1 MGRLTALEISRL
13 SEPGVYGDG
22 DNLYLQVR
30 GPKSKSWILRYTIA
44 GKPKYLGLG
53 SLRKLPLAKAR
64 VKARGAIA
72 QLGEGL
78 DPLEAKRAAKQQ
90 RELEAAK
97 RVTFAE
103 CAHQYV
109 AAREATWRNKQHCQQ
124 WGSSLARFVLPIIGA
139 LPVGS
144 IDTAL
149 VLKTIEPMWAKTP
162 ETASRVRGRIEVIL
176 DWAKSRGYR
185 EGENPARWRGHVENL
200 LPARAKLRKVEH
212 HAALPYS
219 ELGAFMGELRRD
231 TSIGAK
237 VLQYVVLTA
246 ARSGEAL
253 GARWDEIDMIGKVWT
268 VPADR
273 MKSGKQHRVPLSDAA
288 VAILEDMASI
298 RQSAFVF
305 PGIRDSR
312 PLSNLAMRNSLKRAS
327 RQEITI
333 HGFRS
338 SFRDW
343 CGEQTNFPREIAEA
357 ALAHRVGDT
366 VEAAYRRGD
375 ALEKRRR
382 LMNTWADYC
391 ARPALTGAVIPISTR
406 SV

>member
-1 MGRLTALEISRL
+1 MGKLTALEISRL

-72 QLGEGL
+72 QLGEDI
-78 DPLEAKRAAKQQ
+78 DPLEAKREAKQQ
-90 RELEAAK
+90 RILEEA
-97 RVTFAE
+97 RRITFGE
-103 CAHQYV
+103 CAHAYI
-109 AAREATWRNKQHCQQ
+109 AAHQATWRNKQHCQQ
-124 WGSSLARFVLPIIGA
+124 WGSSLARFVLPMIGA

-149 VLKTIEPMWAKTP
+149 VLKVIEPMWAKTP
-162 ETASRVRGRIEVIL
+162 ETGSRVRGRIEVIL

-185 EGENPARWRGHVENL
+185 EGENPARWRGHIENL
-200 LPARAKLRKVEH
+200 LPPRTKLRKVVH
-212 HAALPYS
+212 HAALPYG
-219 ELGAFMGELRRD
+219 EVAGFMVDLRRD

-237 VLQYVVLTA
+237 VLQFTILTA
-246 ARSGEAL
+246 ARTGEAL
-253 GARWDEIDMIGKVWT
+253 GARWDEIDLKARTWVIPGN
-268 VPADR
+268 R
-273 MKSGKQHRVPLSDAA
+273 MKAGREHRVPLSDDAI
-288 VAILEDMASI
+288 AILNDMATI
-298 RQSAFVF
+298 RQGAFVF
-305 PGIRDSR
+305 PGIRDGR
-312 PLSNLAMRNSLKRAS
+312 PLSYLAMRNALKRAS

-343 CGEQTNFPREIAEA
+343 AAEQTSYPNEVIEM
-357 ALAHRVGDT
+357 ALAHTIGNK

-375 ALEKRRR
+375 LVEKRRK
-382 LMNTWADYC
+382 LMDAWARYC
-391 ARPALTGAVIPISTR
+391 STPARGDVIPMR
-406 SV
+406 APA